1 MQKYGVVIGDTG
13 GVAMGIKLENLTV
26 EGRPESWAD
35 LGIASAHM
43 FQGKLTFD
51 DFVVIQ
57 PAYHRP

>member
-1 MQKYGVVIGDTG
+1 
-13 GVAMGIKLENLTV
+13 VAMGIKLENLTV